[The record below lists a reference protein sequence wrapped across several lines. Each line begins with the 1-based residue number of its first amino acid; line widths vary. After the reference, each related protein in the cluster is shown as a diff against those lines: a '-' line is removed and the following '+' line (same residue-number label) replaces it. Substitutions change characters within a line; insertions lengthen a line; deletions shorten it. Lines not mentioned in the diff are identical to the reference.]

1 MSPVTGPLRTSP
13 MILKGRLTLR
23 LMIVAFVYTL
33 AGCQSPEI
41 KPIRVGG
48 GKDSIRNNCYGLLY
62 QLLNEQ
68 KDVSLLRFI
77 KREHPDVKELVK
89 RIASTSGAGAK
100 LLSEFA
106 KQDRSI
112 DLNDLRLPPGEVATR
127 DAIGKTRKKELLGQ
141 SGDRFELSLLLTQI
155 EALSY
160 AGHLAKIAS
169 QNEPQPDRAQGVA
182 RMSVE
187 LLSLYEEVFKLLL
200 SKEKLSAAK
209 L

>member
-1 MSPVTGPLRTSP
+1 M
-13 MILKGRLTLR
+13 
-23 LMIVAFVYTL
+23 
-33 AGCQSPEI
+33 
-41 KPIRVGG
+41 
-48 GKDSIRNNCYGLLY
+48 
-62 QLLNEQ
+62 
-68 KDVSLLRFI
+68 
-77 KREHPDVKELVK
+77 
-89 RIASTSGAGAK
+89 
-100 LLSEFA
+100 SEFA